1 MDDAPTS
8 LPESTPASPV
18 PDSVSEA
25 SAPVKQADTPSDA
38 APAADVP
45 DAHRDVV
52 QRLYQQVRA
61 AISTIEELRT
71 ENERLRKRIEE
82 LEAEPEVPD
91 DETILALDDNP
102 EEVREQIT
110 QFINTIDT
118 YLNPPSST
126 ATEAAPADSDS

>member
-1 MDDAPTS
+1 MDDASTS

-18 PDSVSEA
+18 PDSVSEV
-25 SAPVKQADTPSDA
+25 SPPQEKEESPPDSEV
-38 APAADVP
+38 AADVP

-61 AISTIEELRT
+61 AISTIDDLRA
-71 ENERLRKRIEE
+71 ENQRLRKRIEE
-82 LEAEPEVPD
+82 LEAEPDYPD
-91 DETILALDDNP
+91 DETILALDENP

-118 YLNPPSST
+118 YLDSSST
-126 ATEAAPADSDS
+126 ATEAATEDPNP

>member
-18 PDSVSEA
+18 PDSVSEVSPSQEKEEA
-25 SAPVKQADTPSDA
+25 TPDSEV
-38 APAADVP
+38 AADVP

-61 AISTIEELRT
+61 AISTIDDLRA

-82 LEAEPEVPD
+82 LEAEPDYPD
-91 DETILALDDNP
+91 DETILALDENP

-118 YLNPPSST
+118 YLDSSST
-126 ATEAAPADSDS
+126 ATEAATEDPNP